1 VDWALE
7 ELEDRVEQSAWDMIP
22 PYQNE
27 DDEGILPSHSH
38 PSYPFGNPYDPTQV
52 PVQIPQLAR
61 VVNQPLAVGSALLL
75 PGSSGEAQGQ
85 AYWAELATDQLLR
98 PSATAETLDDPH
110 SDELPPDQHHH
121 HHHRPSDASQQ
132 HAISPTTGLHSHLRT
147 PASDPYPPIRPPA
160 TDQTE
165 PFVSE
170 DDDQLSAETGAMLE

>member
-1 VDWALE
+1 LNKGGDLMDGQATE
-7 ELEDRVEQSAWDMIP
+7 ADCCGA
-22 PYQNE
+22 
-27 DDEGILPSHSH
+27 GILPSHSH